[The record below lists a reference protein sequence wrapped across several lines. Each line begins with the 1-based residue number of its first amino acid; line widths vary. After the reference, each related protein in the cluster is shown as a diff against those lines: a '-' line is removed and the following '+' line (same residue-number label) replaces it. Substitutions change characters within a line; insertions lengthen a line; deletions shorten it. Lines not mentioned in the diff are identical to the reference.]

1 MGPQTPLNG
10 NPDPVDPPNQILK
23 VALSIGDYF
32 RIVSYFCD
40 AVRWERKQIVSVQS
54 SISLQIWFPS
64 KFTYSANTLLR
75 CTLFILDNYI
85 GHMPSPMDFH
95 SDLAAVPDRLS

>member
-40 AVRWERKQIVSVQS
+40 AVWWGGNKSFPFNLHRFR
-54 SISLQIWFPS
+54 SIFDFPTNLVSLQI
-64 KFTYSANTLLR
+64 YLL
-75 CTLFILDNYI
+75 CQHTPAVYI
-85 GHMPSPMDFH
+85 IHT
-95 SDLAAVPDRLS
+95 